1 VEPERSGRSSLKS
14 VDRNLEAEVLA
25 RVKAGD
31 IEAFEYFVRTYQKRL
46 FRFVYT
52 LVRDAQEADG
62 ITQDV
67 FVKAYRSL
75 ASFKEEASFETWMI
89 RIAINTVRDHERR
102 RRPVISF
109 SEVSRE
115 EDEGDGGLPRA
126 IDPTDG
132 TSPER
137 EVLSREIRRRINR
150 ALISLSPRQ
159 RAVFI
164 MKHFGQKS
172 IPEISKAIGLD
183 EGTIKSHLFRAA
195 RKLRELLEDLK

>member
-1 VEPERSGRSSLKS
+1 MEPERSGRVSLKP
-14 VDRNLEAEVLA
+14 VDRNQELEILSLV
-25 RVKAGD
+25 RSGD
-31 IEAFEYFVRTYQKRL
+31 VEAFEYFVRTYQKRL

-52 LVRDAQEADG
+52 LVREPHEADS

-67 FVKAYRSL
+67 FVKAFRSL
-75 ASFKEEASFETWMI
+75 STFKGEAAFETWLI

-102 RRPVISF
+102 KRPVISF
-109 SEVSRE
+109 SEMARDE
-115 EDEGDGGLPRA
+115 EDPDGPLPRS

-137 EVLSREIRRRINR
+137 EALSREIRRRINK

-159 RAVFI
+159 RAVFVL
-164 MKHFGQKS
+164 KHYGQKS